1 MTHTLQSDD
10 FRPRIGSKI
19 TSKLVGAPRKDS
31 ILRRV
36 LNSISEWDQRQADEE
51 IGRLLARTGGR
62 LTDDLERRMIQSA
75 TTTDWCLPR

>member
-10 FRPRIGSKI
+10 FRPRVGSGI
-19 TSKLVGAPRKDS
+19 ASKLHSAGRRDS

-36 LNSISEWDQRQADEE
+36 LNSISSWDQRQADEE

-62 LTDDLERRMIQSA
+62 LTDDVERRMIQSA
-75 TTTDWCLPR
+75 TTTDWCIPR